1 MLMLTICAANVLGIG
16 YVGIEA
22 SALASHITYANLP
35 ARMYNEGISNIIGYS
50 LWFNT
55 ANDSISPSDSAK
67 LVFGGVDTN
76 QFYGTLE
83 TLPIEQL
90 ELQYLLIGIQL
101 DRLSVT
107 NTSSQ
112 DTTNVTNNFNIILES
127 SSTSFIFKSNR
138 TEKIVSALGFPTTHT
153 YSTIGF
159 SWYIEEYSKMDNS
172 TTLDFTFGTTTI
184 SVPISEMIVPF
195 NHTWGALNIL
205 ASDTIGVEV
214 LSLPFFRN
222 AYTVFDYSH
231 NQVSLAPLVRGN
243 TESNITAISEN
254 GVVGLTGVSA
264 SSSTGGGGGLSGG
277 AKAGIA
283 VGVILGVGLVLACLA
298 FYFLRRRR
306 QRRAAAGEETFPGKA
321 ELPAAEAERNI
332 VEKDGT
338 THGDRVEAPGDT
350 KAPVEL
356 SPGLDG
362 KDGRFFDPQE
372 LSPGL
377 DGNPSKNFGP
387 QELPGDTPKPLEMP
401 TAFNRR
407 ESEVKGTHKEG
418 PSPLSE
424 ISDLSGATA
433 ARETDLGSTVS
444 PEKSRSD

>member
-1 MLMLTICAANVLGIG
+1 MFTIRAANVLGLG

-22 SALASHITYANLP
+22 SALNSHITYANLP
-35 ARMYNEGISNIIGYS
+35 ARMYNQGLSNIIGYS

-55 ANDSISPSDSAK
+55 ANDSISHSDSAK

-76 QFYGTLE
+76 QFYGPLE
-83 TLPIEQL
+83 TLPIQQL

-107 NTSSQ
+107 NTSSEHI
-112 DTTNVTNNFNIILES
+112 TNITNSFNIILES
-127 SSTSFIFKSNR
+127 SSTTFVFKSDR
-138 TEKIVSALGFPTTHT
+138 MEKIVSALGFPTSHT
-153 YSTIGF
+153 YSEIGF
-159 SWYIEEYSKMDNS
+159 TWYIEEYSKMDNS
-172 TTLDFTFGTTTI
+172 TTLDFTFGATTI
-184 SVPISEMIVPF
+184 SVAITEMIIPI
-195 NHTWGALNIL
+195 NDTWGALNIL
-205 ASDTIGVEV
+205 SSDTIGVEV

-243 TESNITAISEN
+243 TESNVTAISQN
-254 GVVGLTGVSA
+254 GVVGLTGVST
-264 SSSTGGGGGLSGG
+264 SSGNGGGGLSGG

-283 VGVILGVGLVLACLA
+283 VGVIVGVGLILAALA
-298 FYFLRRRR
+298 FYFLRRRK
-306 QRRAAAGEETFPGKA
+306 QKRAVAGEEGFAGKS

-338 THGDRVEAPGDT
+338 AHGDRVEAPGDT
-350 KAPVEL
+350 KAPAEL

-377 DGNPSKNFGP
+377 DGKPGGEFGP
-387 QELPGDTPKPLEMP
+387 QELPGDTIKPLEMP

-407 ESEVKGTHKEG
+407 ESEVKGAHKEG
-418 PSPLSE
+418 PSTQSE
-424 ISDLSGATA
+424 ISDLSGVTA

-444 PEKSRSD
+444 PEKTRSE